1 MFLLV
6 LSLEF
11 TVLGLELRFVGLF
24 RLTIRCNTR
33 SYLNVSSKRT
43 EPKTKKAEKR
53 KAKTLKTD
61 KLRRIGKQSGES
73 VESVLYFR
81 L

>member
-11 TVLGLELRFVGLF
+11 TVVGLELRLVGLF
-24 RLTIRCNTR
+24 RLTIQCNTR